1 MPRWPPLTGPEL
13 LRAQWRE
20 AAEAGAHRATVVG
33 VTTEVRTT
41 STEEVRTTTITRIE
55 EEATI
60 ITTEATITTT
70 GEATITTTITTEA
83 EATTATI
90 EAAATM
96 FTSEVE
102 ATMSTSEEV
111 TIVTTVEEASI
122 VTTEVEA
129 TIVTEEAREVLA
141 ASISSFSSISRPTL
155 HHLLESAARRQH
167 PLLPFKSP
175 ARVTRSKVSFKFVEF
190 TSRMLM
196 MDTMSK
202 LQIDDRLLLN
212 FLSLSVEPRE
222 CFQII

>member
-1 MPRWPPLTGPEL
+1 MQRWPPLTGPEL

-20 AAEAGAHRATVVG
+20 AAEAGAHQATVVG
-33 VTTEVRTT
+33 VTT
-41 STEEVRTTTITRIE
+41 EVRTTTITRIE

-90 EAAATM
+90 EEASTM

-129 TIVTEEAREVLA
+129 TIVTEEARPAEVLA
-141 ASISSFSSISRPTL
+141 ASISSFCSISRPTL

-167 PLLPFKSP
+167 PLLPFKYP
-175 ARVTRSKVSFKFVEF
+175 VRVTRSKVSLKFVEF

>member
-41 STEEVRTTTITRIE
+41 TIITIE

-70 GEATITTTITTEA
+70 GEATIPTPITTEA

-122 VTTEVEA
+122 VTTEAEV
-129 TIVTEEAREVLA
+129 TTVTEEARPAEARSAEVLA
-141 ASISSFSSISRPTL
+141 ASISSFCSISRPTL

-167 PLLPFKSP
+167 PLLPFRSP
-175 ARVTRSKVSFKFVEF
+175 VRVTRSKVSFQFVEI
-190 TSRMLM
+190 TSNA
-196 MDTMSK
+196 DVGYH
-202 LQIDDRLLLN
+202 IHIAD
-212 FLSLSVEPRE
+212 
-222 CFQII
+222 

>member
-1 MPRWPPLTGPEL
+1 MPRWPPPTGPEL

-41 STEEVRTTTITRIE
+41 TIITIE

-90 EAAATM
+90 EEEATM

-129 TIVTEEAREVLA
+129 TIVTEEARPAEARSAEVLA
-141 ASISSFSSISRPTL
+141 ASISSFFSISRPSL
-155 HHLLESAARRQH
+155 HHLLGSAARRQH

-175 ARVTRSKVSFKFVEF
+175 VRVTRSKVSFKFVEI

-196 MDTMSK
+196 MDTVSK

>member
-1 MPRWPPLTGPEL
+1 M
-13 LRAQWRE
+13 
-20 AAEAGAHRATVVG
+20 VG
-33 VTTEVRTT
+33 VTTEEVRTT
-41 STEEVRTTTITRIE
+41 TTEEVRTTTITRIE

-90 EAAATM
+90 EEEATM

-129 TIVTEEAREVLA
+129 TIVTEEARPAEVLA
-141 ASISSFSSISRPTL
+141 ASISSFCSISRPTL
-155 HHLLESAARRQH
+155 HHLLESATRRQH
-167 PLLPFKSP
+167 PLLPFRSLV
-175 ARVTRSKVSFKFVEF
+175 RVTRSKVSFKFVEF

>member
-20 AAEAGAHRATVVG
+20 AAEAGALQATVVG

-41 STEEVRTTTITRIE
+41 STEEVITTTITRIE

-70 GEATITTTITTEA
+70 GEATITTTIPTPITTEA

-90 EAAATM
+90 EEEATM

-111 TIVTTVEEASI
+111 TIFTTVEEASI
-122 VTTEVEA
+122 VTTEAEA
-129 TIVTEEAREVLA
+129 TIVTEEARPAEARSAEVLA
-141 ASISSFSSISRPTL
+141 ASISSFCSISRPTL
-155 HHLLESAARRQH
+155 HHLLESAARWQH

-175 ARVTRSKVSFKFVEF
+175 VRVTRSKVSFKFVEI
-190 TSRMLM
+190 TSNA
-196 MDTMSK
+196 DVGYH
-202 LQIDDRLLLN
+202 IHIAD
-212 FLSLSVEPRE
+212 
-222 CFQII
+222 

>member
-13 LRAQWRE
+13 LRAQWHE
-20 AAEAGAHRATVVG
+20 DAEEGALQATVVG
-33 VTTEVRTT
+33 VT
-41 STEEVRTTTITRIE
+41 TEEVRTTTITRIE

-70 GEATITTTITTEA
+70 GEATITTTIPTPITTEA

-90 EAAATM
+90 EEASTM

-122 VTTEVEA
+122 VTTEAEA
-129 TIVTEEAREVLA
+129 IIVTEEARSAEVLA
-141 ASISSFSSISRPTL
+141 ASISSFCSISRPTL
-155 HHLLESAARRQH
+155 HHLLESATRRQH

-175 ARVTRSKVSFKFVEF
+175 VRVTRSKVSFKFVEF